1 MLLLAYPCS
10 AVAVCCFVLVGIV
23 LAVLS
28 VLVELVV
35 LTVLAMFQA
44 LAVLVVL
51 LVHVAV
57 HAVHIVLVLSVPT
70 RIHPPTLAWVSL
82 RQSAQSSSLIYT

>member
-1 MLLLAYPCS
+1 MLLLATHVVLWLF
-10 AVAVCCFVLVGIV
+10 VALSWLGIV

-35 LTVLAMFQA
+35 LTVLAMLQV
-44 LAVLVVL
+44 LAVLV
-51 LVHVAV
+51 VHVAV

-82 RQSAQSSSLIYT
+82 RQSAQSSSLICT

>member
-1 MLLLAYPCS
+1 MLWLF
-10 AVAVCCFVLVGIV
+10 VALSWLEIV

-35 LTVLAMFQA
+35 PTDLAMLQA
-44 LAVLVVL
+44 VAVLVVL

-70 RIHPPTLAWVSL
+70 RIHPPTLCL
-82 RQSAQSSSLIYT
+82 GQSSSVCSKQFTDLHLTKRLD